1 MAEAQAQA
9 PFEFTLPDL
18 PNAENDD
25 LDIPHEI
32 QTLLAALDD
41 ADAVITT
48 VENADMLARLL
59 PAGHGMNVG
68 VGVGAGT
75 SVIDVFATYIASV
88 LGFQPVPQRAR
99 RLQPS
104 GEIDTEN
111 GSYVAELLFWGA
123 ANREAFKR
131 ILYAVFNQ
139 YADTLHDNVTNAIAN
154 TGFIGIDVTRRAKGF
169 LNTHTPQRAFHK
181 YLTAIPEVVQD
192 NVFLMHVPSYDV
204 RVLTAERDA
213 GAGISDYRLRAMQR
227 GYLRMERLQ
236 STMMWA
242 AEMGDVLRNARSIA
256 KNINI
261 PDACRATI
269 LNSNDKLLTYL
280 FSNENNDD
288 DDDGK
293 DGFEEGNDDG
303 SVSVSAAVGGGG
315 NGSSVA
321 VEGGESNAMEDSTE
335 VANSPGMSSSGHSA
349 STVVASSS
357 Q

>member
-1 MAEAQAQA
+1 MAQAQAQA
-9 PFEFTLPDL
+9 PFEFTLPAL
-18 PNAENDD
+18 PNADNDD
-25 LDIPHEI
+25 FGNIPNEI
-32 QTLLAALDD
+32 QTLLVELDD
-41 ADAVITT
+41 ADADITT
-48 VENADMLARLL
+48 VDNANMLARLL

-99 RLQPS
+99 RLQPN

-139 YADTLHDNVTNAIAN
+139 YADTLHDNVTTVIEN

-192 NVFLMHVPSYDV
+192 SVFLMRVPSYDV

-256 KNINI
+256 KNIDI

-280 FSNENNDD
+280 FSNDG
-288 DDDGK
+288 DDGDRLGGNG
-293 DGFEEGNDDG
+293 DGDGNG
-303 SVSVSAAVGGGG
+303 SGSVSAAVGGSG
-315 NGSSVA
+315 
-321 VEGGESNAMEDSTE
+321 SNAMEDVEDATE

>member
-1 MAEAQAQA
+1 MAQAPAQA
-9 PFEFTLPDL
+9 PFEFTLPAL
-18 PNAENDD
+18 PDADD
-25 LDIPHEI
+25 LENIPDAI
-32 QTLLAALDD
+32 QTLLVKLDD
-41 ADAVITT
+41 AGAVITT
-48 VENADMLARLL
+48 IDNADMLARLL

-99 RLQPS
+99 RLQPD
-104 GEIDTEN
+104 GEIDTED

-131 ILYAVFNQ
+131 ILYAVFNK
-139 YADTLHDNVTNAIAN
+139 YADALHVNVTNAIEN
-154 TGFIGIDVTRRAKGF
+154 TGFITIDVTRRAKGF

-181 YLTAIPEVVQD
+181 YLTAIPEVVEN

-256 KNINI
+256 RNI
-261 PDACRATI
+261 DLSDDCRATI
-269 LNSNDKLLTYL
+269 LDSGDKLLTYL
-280 FSNENNDD
+280 FSNGNNDD
-288 DDDGK
+288 DDDGS
-293 DGFEEGNDDG
+293 GGGGSG
-303 SVSVSAAVGGGG
+303 SVAVGGGG
-315 NGSSVA
+315 NGSGSVA
-321 VEGGESNAMEDSTE
+321 VGGGGSNAMEDVPDATDATE
-335 VANSPGMSSSGHSA
+335 VVTSSGVSSVGHSV
-349 STVVASSS
+349 STAASSS